1 MDAQSDLIHDLQT
14 LNHITR
20 VLNHSV
26 DVQSALQA
34 SLAELIRLMGLETGW
49 IFLTDPLATDRW
61 SGRGYRLAAFHNLPP
76 AMALTNPEA
85 WDKGCDCQSLCN
97 QGELDSTYNEVR
109 CSRLGEV
116 SGDRGGLNVH
126 ASAPLRSGERT
137 VGILNVAATDWGA
150 FDARNLALLSNVGD
164 QIGVA
169 LERARLYDMVQEQR
183 FHEQAALL
191 DLSQQLLSRR
201 EVGVLMSFI
210 AEEARR
216 LLNTDA
222 AAVLMP
228 TEDGEFLQFQASA
241 GWRNDPV
248 GRGFLVPAG
257 AMTAS
262 GQAMATQ
269 QAVVMDDFSDNE
281 RGRELW
287 TAKWLTD
294 EAFVALAAVP
304 MIADGESTGVL
315 VVDSREPR
323 HFQESE
329 LRLLRLMANQA
340 ALAIEKA
347 RLHEEELQRQRLD
360 EELAVARKIQLSML
374 PAHCPTPVGW
384 QFARYFEAAHQVA
397 GDFYDFL
404 VLPGEPGR
412 LGIVVAD
419 VSDKGV
425 PAALFM
431 ALSRTTI
438 RNVALRGR
446 TPREVLSWANR
457 FIQEDSQSDMFLTA
471 FYGELD
477 TQNGR
482 MTYANAGHNPP
493 LIWRQALSRFEL
505 LNPTGA
511 LLGVIEDVQFPEKTV
526 ELGHGDVLIIYTDGI
541 TEAYADDF
549 TEFGLRRLRDVVTS
563 LFEDS
568 PDASAETILDAIQD
582 AVRGFV
588 GSTLQYDDMTLLV
601 VRRV

>member
-1 MDAQSDLIHDLQT
+1 
-14 LNHITR
+14 
-20 VLNHSV
+20 
-26 DVQSALQA
+26 
-34 SLAELIRLMGLETGW
+34 
-49 IFLTDPLATDRW
+49 
-61 SGRGYRLAAFHNLPP
+61 
-76 AMALTNPEA
+76 
-85 WDKGCDCQSLCN
+85 
-97 QGELDSTYNEVR
+97 
-109 CSRLGEV
+109 
-116 SGDRGGLNVH
+116 
-126 ASAPLRSGERT
+126 
-137 VGILNVAATDWGA
+137 
-150 FDARNLALLSNVGD
+150 
-164 QIGVA
+164 
-169 LERARLYDMVQEQR
+169 
-183 FHEQAALL
+183 
-191 DLSQQLLSRR
+191 
-201 EVGVLMSFI
+201 
-210 AEEARR
+210 
-216 LLNTDA
+216 
-222 AAVLMP
+222 
-228 TEDGEFLQFQASA
+228 
-241 GWRNDPV
+241 
-248 GRGFLVPAG
+248 
-257 AMTAS
+257 
-262 GQAMATQ
+262 
-269 QAVVMDDFSDNE
+269 
-281 RGRELW
+281 
-287 TAKWLTD
+287 
-294 EAFVALAAVP
+294 

-446 TPREVLSWANR
+446 TPREVLTWANR